1 MRSIIGLTLLLG
13 IVGASFAA
21 DGAEK
26 IRSVRKVETKV
37 IKVTEVRQAEPN
49 KPKGEASMM
58 SIGGACSPGLKI
70 KLELSGP
77 AAGKATH
84 YGLLKLADGSDDRGT
99 KILLTGGGYEDPTE
113 GFVAID
119 REQMFFFLDKPPTD
133 TIWIELGVTLPAR
146 DAKVVNLKGEM
157 KLKISD
163 RKTVTVADVAGK
175 TGPIVDKLLD
185 EAGFKC
191 EIITAEGESLKFK
204 LTGKPDRLLEFKVF
218 NAAGESIS
226 QGHSSSGFGG
236 ATKTYDVMLGEPL
249 GNGTKLEL
257 IVAVGEEIV
266 DVPIEIR
273 KLALP

>member
-1 MRSIIGLTLLLG
+1 LILA
-13 IVGASFAA
+13 IVGTSVAA
-21 DGAEK
+21 GGAQK
-26 IRSVRKVETKV
+26 TRSLRKVEIKV
-37 IKVTEVRQAEPN
+37 IKMTEVREAEPG
-49 KPKGEASMM
+49 KTKGAANTM
-58 SIGGACSPGLKI
+58 SIGGNCPPGLKI

-84 YGLLKLADGSDDRGT
+84 YGLLKLADGIDDRGT

-113 GFVAID
+113 EYVAID

-133 TIWIELGVTLPAR
+133 TLWIELAVTLPAR
-146 DAKVVNLKGEM
+146 DAKVVNLKGEL

-175 TGPIVDKLLD
+175 TGPITDKLLD
-185 EAGFKC
+185 EAGVKC
-191 EIITAEGESLKFK
+191 EITAAEGESLNFK
-204 LTGKPDRLLEFKVF
+204 VTGKPDRLLEFNVF

-226 QGHSSSGFGG
+226 QGYSSNQFDD
-236 ATKTYDVMLGEPL
+236 AEKTYELMLGEPL
-249 GNGTKLEL
+249 RDGAKLEL
-257 IVAVGEEIV
+257 VVAVGEEII

>member
-1 MRSIIGLTLLLG
+1 MPSKIGLTLILG
-13 IVGASFAA
+13 IVATSVAA
-21 DGAEK
+21 GGAEQM
-26 IRSVRKVETKV
+26 RSVRKVEIKV
-37 IKVTEVRQAEPN
+37 IKVTEVREAEPG
-49 KPKGEASMM
+49 KTTGGASTM
-58 SIGGACSPGLKI
+58 SIGGNCPPGLKI

-84 YGLLKLADGSDDRGT
+84 YGLLKLSDGSDDRGT

-113 GFVAID
+113 GYVSID
-119 REQMFFFLDKPPTD
+119 RQHMFFFLDKPPTD
-133 TIWIELGVTLPAR
+133 TLWIEFNVTLPAR

-157 KLKISD
+157 KLKTSD

-175 TGPIVDKLLD
+175 TGPITDKLLD

-204 LTGKPDRLLEFKVF
+204 LTGKPDRLLEFDVL
-218 NAAGESIS
+218 NAAGKSIK

-249 GNGTKLEL
+249 GDGTKLEL